1 MPTQRRSEFPT
12 SSKLGKSEN
21 LWYNIFRNKGKAMSQ
36 GHSEKA
42 HAAMVQTDGSNLV
55 YCATIMYTCIYKGGN
70 PKNAQLVPPFKF
82 MIERM
87 LFLTGSKWLSQAVH
101 MNGIIPGAMNLVHA
115 PVGSGKTTWAL

>member
-1 MPTQRRSEFPT
+1 
-12 SSKLGKSEN
+12 
-21 LWYNIFRNKGKAMSQ
+21 MSQ

-55 YCATIMYTCIYKGGN
+55 YCSTIMYTCIYKGEN
-70 PKNAQLVPPFKF
+70 PKNAQLVPPFQF

-87 LFLTGSKWLSQAVH
+87 LFLTGNKWLSQAVH
-101 MNGIIPGAMNLVHA
+101 MDEIIPGAMNLVHA